1 MSRSAGIDCGVGMGR
16 MWFRLRRAV
25 ERRGAVPRDVCLRQ
39 RHCRMCPAGPAHQS
53 CDAIVRTGAVQ
64 LSDPGRGHTGCRTG
78 PRAEALRGPEA
89 GTASWRHRL
98 PRPIRRRL
106 EGGLGGCTS
115 RGELPYDC
123 RVFVLAP
130 GERARAPVGWGGWDG
145 PPASGKVLVTWAGG
159 QTQVT
164 ADGPVQPEADGPAT
178 NLWSSWFEQ
187 WARCQS
193 CGTTLNGS
201 TPSAASEPPEQS
213 SAYRAIAA

>member
-1 MSRSAGIDCGVGMGR
+1 VLAWGGCGSDISGAASSVAERFHAAFAFGNGTVACALLAPPTKAAMPQSGQAPCSSAILDEDIPDAGQVLERKHFGGQRQVRPRGDTAFLGR
-16 MWFRLRRAV
+16 FADGWKVVSA
-25 ERRGAVPRDVCLRQ
+25 A
-39 RHCRMCPAGPAHQS
+39 
-53 CDAIVRTGAVQ
+53 
-64 LSDPGRGHTGCRTG
+64 
-78 PRAEALRGPEA
+78 
-89 GTASWRHRL
+89 
-98 PRPIRRRL
+98 
-106 EGGLGGCTS
+106 CTS
-115 RGELPYDC
+115 RGELRYDC